1 MSLTHDLPASWR
13 AELGPELEQPY
24 FAALARFLEQE
35 RAHQDV
41 FPPPQD
47 VFAAFARTPF
57 ERVRAVIVGQDP
69 YHGEGQAHGL
79 CFSVRAG
86 VAIPPSLRNIFKELE
101 SDLGLA
107 RPAHGD
113 LANWAAQGV
122 LLLNTVLTVRK
133 DEANSHAGHGW
144 ERFTD
149 AALRAVSRREHVV
162 FLLWGNA
169 ARRKAELLDARHT
182 LIECAHPSPLSARKF
197 LGSRPFSRTNAAL
210 AAHGQGAIDWS
221 LSAGLFA

>member
-1 MSLTHDLPASWR
+1 MGRLPDLPASWR
-13 AELGPELEQPY
+13 AELGTELEQPY
-24 FAALARFLEQE
+24 FTALTRFVDEE
-35 RAHQDV
+35 RGRGSV

-47 VFAAFARTPF
+47 VFAAFARTPL

-79 CFSVRAG
+79 CFSVRPG
-86 VAIPPSLRNIFKELE
+86 VPVPPSLRNIYKELE
-101 SDLGLA
+101 SDLGIP

-113 LANWAAQGV
+113 LGSWAAQGV

-133 DEANSHAGHGW
+133 DEANSHAGRGW

-162 FLLWGNA
+162 FLLWGNS
-169 ARRKAELLDARHT
+169 AREKAELIDARHT
-182 LIECAHPSPLSARKF
+182 RIESAHPSPLSARKF

-221 LSAGLFA
+221 LPGGLFS

>member
-1 MSLTHDLPASWR
+1 MSLPHALPASWR
-13 AELGPELEQPY
+13 AELGLEIEQPY
-24 FAALARFLEQE
+24 FAALERFVDAE
-35 RAHQDV
+35 RASKVV
-41 FPPPQD
+41 FPPPHD
-47 VFAAFARTPF
+47 VFAAFALTPL

-69 YHGEGQAHGL
+69 YHGDAQAHGL
-79 CFSVRAG
+79 CFSVKSG

-113 LANWAAQGV
+113 LASWAAQGV

-133 DEANSHAGHGW
+133 DEANSHAGRGW

-162 FLLWGNA
+162 FLLWGNS
-169 ARRKAELLDARHT
+169 ARAKAELLDARHT
-182 LIECAHPSPLSARKF
+182 RIECAHPSPLSARKF
-197 LGSRPFSRTNAAL
+197 LGSRPFSRANAAL
-210 AAHGQGAIDWS
+210 AAHGQGTIDWS
-221 LSAGLFA
+221 LSDGLSA